1 MTDGRRLGIAKAGRV
16 RRAGADVTI
25 QLGAFVI
32 SMGLLVALLAVLG
45 YDAGKAVDALW
56 TGSAGSLRALG
67 LSLSEATPVI
77 LTAVAVWLAAQ
88 AGLFNI
94 GADGQLQMGGLAA
107 LLTVAHLGLPDS
119 GPVLVV
125 AGLVAAT
132 VAGAAWSGIAG
143 LMKTYRGANE
153 IVSTLMLN
161 FIAAILIS
169 EMMKGPLQSAA
180 NPYTPQTDPIP
191 VVAQLPTMIGGT
203 QLTWGFALALVV
215 AVAVLVGVTRT
226 TAGLRLRAIG
236 LNRDAALYSG
246 VPVRRFWLGSMLASG
261 ALCGLAGGLIIL
273 GLRYYLTTGW
283 ASPWGYQGVLVAFL
297 AMRSPYLIPV
307 WGVLFGMLSTAGPA
321 LKASASVPDSIV
333 TLMQA
338 LPVVVLFVLYAAWR
352 SLSGETLRSMMR
364 PARGGTTPPAATP
377 PTLDESPAPSASGL

>member
-1 MTDGRRLGIAKAGRV
+1 LGIAKARRV

-32 SMGLLVALLAVLG
+32 SMVLLVAFLAVLG
-45 YDAGKAVDALW
+45 YDAGQAINALW

-107 LLTVAHLGLPDS
+107 LLTVSHLGLPDS
-119 GPVLVV
+119 GPVLIG

-132 VAGAAWSGIAG
+132 AAGAAWAGIAG
-143 LMKTYRGANE
+143 VMKTYRGANE

-161 FIAAILIS
+161 FIAAILIV
-169 EMMKGPLQSAA
+169 EMTKGPLQSAA
-180 NPYTPQTDPIP
+180 NPYTPQTDPIATA
-191 VVAQLPTMIGGT
+191 AQLPTLIGGT
-203 QLTWGFALALVV
+203 QLTWGFGLALAV

-236 LNRDAALYSG
+236 LNHDAALYSG

-261 ALCGLAGGLIIL
+261 ALCGLAGGLILL
-273 GLRYYLTTGW
+273 GLRY
-283 ASPWGYQGVLVAFL
+283 
-297 AMRSPYLIPV
+297 
-307 WGVLFGMLSTAGPA
+307 
-321 LKASASVPDSIV
+321 
-333 TLMQA
+333 
-338 LPVVVLFVLYAAWR
+338 
-352 SLSGETLRSMMR
+352 
-364 PARGGTTPPAATP
+364 
-377 PTLDESPAPSASGL
+377 